1 MAAHPKNGYAPAVTG
16 SAQSEILLVSTDA
29 PAGTAQFLD
38 KSVKR
43 HPPHPN
49 GHCVNRA

>member
-1 MAAHPKNGYAPAVTG
+1 MAARPKILYAPAVTG
-16 SAQSEILLVSTDA
+16 SAQSEILLLSTDP

-49 GHCVNRA
+49 SHCVNRA